1 MAHCME
7 NYEPSAL
14 FISRETGP
22 GVASRGR
29 PKRSALWPF
38 PFGKGLQET
47 GEVLFTW
54 YWWFVSHAGFH
65 LSGEIRPPKT
75 PVPQGLLDI
84 ERKYKVSVSFDR
96 WELWELSRQPAT
108 LWLPL
113 RETTCSNPCI
123 LLSLMHLAYAP
134 NNIKSVEHK
143 KVMSSK
149 LHVSFW

>member
-54 YWWFVSHAGFH
+54 YWWFVSFAGFH

-96 WELWELSRQPAT
+96 WEPSRQP
-108 LWLPL
+108 LFDYRPYK
-113 RETTCSNPCI
+113 RSTC
-123 LLSLMHLAYAP
+123 L
-134 NNIKSVEHK
+134 NIINIWHTRIMFYK
-143 KVMSSK
+143 KQLIRNICHFDRK
-149 LHVSFW
+149 LGNMPYPTWPS